1 MCTILVY
8 CSITKGKINQSVNMI
23 RNSHYQTE
31 ELLSLEIKTTPNNEH
46 NKTLNE
52 FIFMVLKKIHS

>member
-1 MCTILVY
+1 
-8 CSITKGKINQSVNMI
+8 MI

-52 FIFMVLKKIHS
+52 FIFMVLKKIHFKGDKFLLICQ